1 MRTGDTTSIWPGLY
15 SYYAYEYANLLAL
28 PLGDQ
33 TQVSQR
39 VFFLDMT
46 SRLPLQFGID
56 CPGPSISLEL
66 YASQYPTAT
75 VILGLDSTRSVGRTL
90 DLARKMRS
98 TGGLVVSGGGWTC
111 LPTASQGC
119 VRFLPHVRG
128 LATKRTTRV
137 VSSAP
142 SELCAGSDCPGI

>member
-75 VILGLDSTRSVGRTL
+75 VILVLNPPCPPLHTDSTPLGPSDAPWISPGR
-90 DLARKMRS
+90 
-98 TGGLVVSGGGWTC
+98 
-111 LPTASQGC
+111 
-119 VRFLPHVRG
+119 
-128 LATKRTTRV
+128 
-137 VSSAP
+137 
-142 SELCAGSDCPGI
+142 